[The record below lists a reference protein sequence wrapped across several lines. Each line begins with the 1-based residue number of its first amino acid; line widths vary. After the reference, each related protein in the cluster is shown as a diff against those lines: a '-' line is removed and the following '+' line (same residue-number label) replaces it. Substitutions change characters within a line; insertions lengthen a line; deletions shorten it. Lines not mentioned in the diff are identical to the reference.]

1 MIIVLM
7 GVSGCG
13 KTTIGTNLARYLNWE
28 YQEGDALHP
37 QTNIRKM
44 SEGIPLNDDDRKPW
58 IAKIADWIETRC
70 IAGRD
75 GVISC
80 SALKEAYRQT
90 IRGNQSDVQFVYLR
104 GSREL
109 LSDRLAYRKDHFMSP
124 NLLESQLELLE
135 EPSVD
140 EQAMVVTIDFDPE
153 KSSKRSVTPAGF
165 SKETCLKKELPLVY
179 S

>member
-58 IAKIADWIETRC
+58 IARIADWIETRC

-80 SALKEAYRQT
+80 SALKESYRRT
-90 IRGNQSDVQFVYLR
+90 IRGNQKGVQFIYLR
-104 GSREL
+104 GTREL
-109 LSDRLAYRKDHFMSP
+109 LSRRLTQRKDHFMP
-124 NLLESQLELLE
+124 PDLLDSQLDLLE
-135 EPSVD
+135 EPSAD
-140 EQAMVVTIDFDPE
+140 ERAFVVTIDRTPNDIV
-153 KSSKRSVTPAGF
+153 KSICDFLGVQ
-165 SKETCLKKELPLVY
+165 
-179 S
+179 

>member
-13 KTTIGTNLARYLNWE
+13 KTTIGTNLARCLNWE

-37 QTNIRKM
+37 QTNILKM

-58 IAKIADWIETRC
+58 IARIADWIETRC

-80 SALKEAYRQT
+80 SALKEVYRQT
-90 IRGNQSDVQFVYLR
+90 IRGTQTDVQFVYLR

-109 LSDRLAYRKDHFMSP
+109 LSDRLAYRKDHFMPP

-135 EPSVD
+135 EPSID
-140 EQAMVVTIDFDPE
+140 EQAMVVTIDSTPE
-153 KSSKRSVTPAGF
+153 KIVQKICDSLGLS
-165 SKETCLKKELPLVY
+165 
-179 S
+179 

>member
-140 EQAMVVTIDFDPE
+140 EQAMVVTIDFTPE
-153 KSSKRSVTPAGF
+153 KIVQKICDSLGLF
-165 SKETCLKKELPLVY
+165 
-179 S
+179 

>member
-13 KTTIGTNLARYLNWE
+13 KTTIGTNLARRLNWE

-37 QTNIRKM
+37 QKNIVKM

-58 IAKIADWIETRC
+58 IARIADWIETRC

-140 EQAMVVTIDFDPE
+140 EQAMVVTIDFTPE
-153 KSSKRSVTPAGF
+153 KIVQKICDSLGLF
-165 SKETCLKKELPLVY
+165 
-179 S
+179 

>member
-13 KTTIGTNLARYLNWE
+13 KTTIGTNLARRLNWE

-37 QTNIRKM
+37 QKNIVKM

-58 IAKIADWIETRC
+58 IARIADWIETRC

-90 IRGNQSDVQFVYLR
+90 IRGNQTDVQFVYLR

-109 LSDRLAYRKDHFMSP
+109 LSDRLVHRKDHFMPP
-124 NLLESQLELLE
+124 NLLESQLDLLE

-140 EQAMVVTIDFDPE
+140 EQAMVVTIDSTPE
-153 KSSKRSVTPAGF
+153 KIVQKICDSLGLS
-165 SKETCLKKELPLVY
+165 
-179 S
+179 

>member
-13 KTTIGTNLARYLNWE
+13 KTTIGTNLARRLNWE

-37 QTNIRKM
+37 QKNILKM

-58 IAKIADWIETRC
+58 IARIADWIETRC

-80 SALKEAYRQT
+80 SALKEVYRQT
-90 IRGNQSDVQFVYLR
+90 IRGTQTDLQFVYLR

-109 LSDRLAYRKDHFMSP
+109 LSDRLAYRKDHFMPP
-124 NLLESQLELLE
+124 NLLESQLDLLE
-135 EPSVD
+135 EPSID
-140 EQAMVVTIDFDPE
+140 EQAMVVTIDSTPE
-153 KSSKRSVTPAGF
+153 KIVQKICDSLGLS
-165 SKETCLKKELPLVY
+165 
-179 S
+179 